1 MGTAKQLRHR
11 RTRKRIL
18 EAARALLKE
27 NGHAQLSLRAIAKRV
42 DYSPASL
49 YEYFRGKDSIL
60 DALCQETEEDIKEAM
75 VEAKHSN
82 TLDHPLIAMSLSY
95 IEFALNKA
103 DDFLL
108 LFQRPVTD
116 SHEMLVL
123 DLLRE
128 EIRNCMDIG
137 EFLSG
142 YHFEEDEMTHLLWST
157 VHGMAMLALQRDQYS
172 DPALLFSHREALQR
186 ILSGLRNG

>member
-95 IEFALNKA
+95 IEFALNNA